1 LSHPCSNTIVRE
13 LNWLIGR
20 INGHGYVPQTEFV
33 LHDLGSEEKKDLLK
47 YHSEKLAI
55 TFAMIH
61 AMEGKCIRIMKNLR
75 ICGGR
80 HVFMKLVSKSEGKM
94 IIIKDLVQFHHFHD
108 GIFSCG
114 HYW

>member
-1 LSHPCSNTIVRE
+1 LSHPCSNAIVRE

-20 INGHGYVPQTEFV
+20 INGHSYVPQTEFV

-75 ICGGR
+75 IRGGR

-94 IIIKDLVQFHHFHD
+94 IIIRDLVQFHHFQD